1 MNIEL
6 FCILPYCQT
15 FNIKTMNTMNV
26 YYMYV
31 MTSYNTKI
39 RTSGQAITVAA
50 CTLVFPHL
58 IGSSHD
64 SRNISCVHSIVTFT
78 VREWNK
84 MNEVEAM
91 VEKLT

>member
-6 FCILPYCQT
+6 FCIPPYCQT
-15 FNIKTMNTMNV
+15 FNIKMVNTMNV
-26 YYMYV
+26 YYVYV
-31 MTSYNTKI
+31 IASYNTKI

-58 IGSSHD
+58 IGSSH
-64 SRNISCVHSIVTFT
+64 SRNTSCVHSIVSFT

-84 MNEVEAM
+84 MNEVEAV
-91 VEKLT
+91 VENLT

>member
-1 MNIEL
+1 MEGHRILVLLWRSGHEYRT
-6 FCILPYCQT
+6 FCIP
-15 FNIKTMNTMNV
+15 NV

-58 IGSSHD
+58 IGSSH
-64 SRNISCVHSIVTFT
+64 SRNISCVHSIVSFT
-78 VREWNK
+78 VRGQNK
-84 MNEVEAM
+84 MNEVEAV
-91 VEKLT
+91 VENLT

>member
-6 FCILPYCQT
+6 FCILLHCQT
-15 FNIKTMNTMNV
+15 FNIKTVNTMNV

-39 RTSGQAITVAA
+39 RTSGQATTVAA

-58 IGSSHD
+58 IGSSH
-64 SRNISCVHSIVTFT
+64 SRNTSCVHSIVSFT
-78 VREWNK
+78 VRERNQ
-84 MNEVEAM
+84 MNEVEAI
-91 VEKLT
+91 VESLT

>member
-6 FCILPYCQT
+6 FCIPPYCQT
-15 FNIKTMNTMNV
+15 FNIKTVNTMNV

-58 IGSSHD
+58 IGSSH
-64 SRNISCVHSIVTFT
+64 SRNISCVHSIVSFT
-78 VREWNK
+78 VRERNK
-84 MNEVEAM
+84 MNEVEAI
-91 VEKLT
+91 VENLT